1 MDWNQLALNS
11 GIGTIGGGA
20 LGGLIGVIQGKDVGK
35 RVRDGALIGG
45 LGTAGATAG
54 AQLGSQLG
62 VDSSRTSLGF
72 GGGALGALGG
82 VAALELIDPSPR
94 FSNEDIKTILAR
106 THARGAVDPSLDYV
120 HVLNEE
126 AAKYKA
132 EKFAPMNKQAID
144 LDTLSLLLNP
154 IAGAIGGGAIG
165 GLVHPKMGKG
175 IGLGALV
182 GGLGGLGSSA
192 GAVFGKG
199 LDNSAAGAGLGAMG
213 GQLGGMGLGGLL
225 AHYVNSDDRQA
236 INEQAQQGQMLPQ

>member
-1 MDWNQLALNS
+1 
-11 GIGTIGGGA
+11 
-20 LGGLIGVIQGKDVGK
+20 
-35 RVRDGALIGG
+35 
-45 LGTAGATAG
+45 
-54 AQLGSQLG
+54 
-62 VDSSRTSLGF
+62 
-72 GGGALGALGG
+72 
-82 VAALELIDPSPR
+82 
-94 FSNEDIKTILAR
+94 
-106 THARGAVDPSLDYV
+106 
-120 HVLNEE
+120 
-126 AAKYKA
+126 
-132 EKFAPMNKQAID
+132 MNKKAID